1 MSLLA
6 PRPVLAQPAT
16 ASAQTRIVARDA
28 MREIFMAIALQL
40 GGARKET
47 AAARIWFRPAAIDA
61 LDDAALLVTQAWP
74 AIELAAPG

>member
-1 MSLLA
+1 
-6 PRPVLAQPAT
+6 
-16 ASAQTRIVARDA
+16 

-47 AAARIWFRPAAIDA
+47 AAHEFGSGPARIDA

-74 AIELAAPG
+74 AIEPAALG